1 MKIVICIIIA
11 IYLLF
16 SCLTLTSML
25 VDDDYFIPECLKK
38 INKINVY
45 VISIITFILILITLA
60 FIIYSTI
67 FR

>member
-38 INKINVY
+38 INKTNVY
-45 VISIITFILILITLA
+45 VISIIAFILILIILA
-60 FIIYSTI
+60 FIIYRTI

>member
-25 VDDDYFIPECLKK
+25 VDDDYFIPECFKK
-38 INKINVY
+38 INKINKY
-45 VISIITFILILITLA
+45 VISIITFILMLITLA